1 MIFKD
6 ILDIVGKLSA
16 QAPYSAPTQLQT
28 YILKK

>member
-6 ILDIVGKLSA
+6 ILDIVLSA